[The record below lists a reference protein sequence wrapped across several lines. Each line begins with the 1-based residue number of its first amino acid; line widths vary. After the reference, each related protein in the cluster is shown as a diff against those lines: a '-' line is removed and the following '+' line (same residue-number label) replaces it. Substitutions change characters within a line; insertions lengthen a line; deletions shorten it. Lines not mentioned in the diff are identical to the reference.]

1 MAVGAGA
8 AEDHTDRVNAHVG
21 LEDSSGQ
28 ALASSR
34 ALAKVVARAKATA
47 RMVGAQVLRTPVL
60 ARARLRDEVQVGR
73 LPTCN
78 VTDVDDGDISSAI
91 AMW

>member
-1 MAVGAGA
+1 MVWRTA
-8 AEDHTDRVNAHVG
+8 AARRWPAADLVKA
-21 LEDSSGQ
+21 
-28 ALASSR
+28 
-34 ALAKVVARAKATA
+34 VARAKATA

-60 ARARLRDEVQVGR
+60 ARARLREEVQVGR

-91 AMW
+91 AVW